1 MATHKGAAILVAP
14 DQLGLAYAPKG
25 VPPIRYEYPAVTVF
39 GFYFEW
45 IGSEPGGEVSELVGS
60 DYAGRCG
67 LLLGRYGR
75 NRGLAVVLWAVLV
88 GLASWPLTGA
98 GSTAAE

>member
-25 VPPIRYEYPAVTVF
+25 VPPIRYEYPAVAVF

-60 DYAGRCG
+60 DYAGRCWVS
-67 LLLGRYGR
+67 LECALRNTGRQM
-75 NRGLAVVLWAVLV
+75 A
-88 GLASWPLTGA
+88 GA
-98 GSTAAE
+98 GFC